1 MATYGGAETGVGSS
15 PTWKP
20 QMAGGSMTGGGPAP
34 TAGGGGGGA
43 MASFSPAMGSGA
55 GTLYGFKTG
64 GYGTMPESASP
75 LSQAWQG
82 QASNARWNQ
91 MRLAGGGD
99 AGRGAEQM
107 AESANLGYQQQQ
119 QEFQRGMQD
128 QQLQGAMLKNQALSK
143 LMALFGGGGGGENPA
158 EGFLAG
164 LRSGGVQGLA
174 DSPLMQKLLA
184 GHQAQVTSAF
194 EDPGGLRSQTQRLGA
209 QQNRYSSDSV
219 MGAQRQAALEKQ
231 RGIAGSQ
238 AYGKAWEGTLA
249 GMDPL
254 MKSAGLTTQ
263 FAQSQQGQLPQLL
276 SAVMRG

>member
-1 MATYGGAETGVGSS
+1 MTG
-15 PTWKP
+15 
-20 QMAGGSMTGGGPAP
+20 MAGGSFTGGGPAP
-34 TAGGGGGGA
+34 TEQPKGGS

-107 AESANLGYQQQQ
+107 AESANIGFQGQQ
-119 QEFQRGMQD
+119 QEFGRQMSE
-128 QQLQGAMLKNQALSK
+128 QQVLGAALKNQALSK
-143 LMALFGGGGGGENPA
+143 LMALFGGGGGPGNPA

-209 QQNRYSSDSV
+209 QQNRFSSDSV

-231 RGIAGSQ
+231 RGLAGSQ